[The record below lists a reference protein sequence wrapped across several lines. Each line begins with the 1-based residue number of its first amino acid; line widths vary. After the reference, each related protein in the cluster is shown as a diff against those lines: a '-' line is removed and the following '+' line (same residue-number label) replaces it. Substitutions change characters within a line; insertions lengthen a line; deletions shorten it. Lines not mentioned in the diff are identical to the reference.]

1 MIETFDTVITYRT
14 MRSTRWSE
22 YFTRMAVFQLKGR
35 TTINDFVDFLLLAIT
50 FILYN
55 LEISAIAQNDRR
67 HRFSIKIIDEQI
79 SGHTFGQNLEFSI
92 SLEFLTFFEKTEI

>member
-1 MIETFDTVITYRT
+1 MYDIRKEYRIDA
-14 MRSTRWSE
+14 RLIDSIIYESII
-22 YFTRMAVFQLKGR
+22 KGR

-67 HRFSIKIIDEQI
+67 YRLSIKIIDEQI
-79 SGHTFGQNLEFSI
+79 SGHTFGQNIEFPI
-92 SLEFLTFFEKTEI
+92 SLKFLTFFEKTDI